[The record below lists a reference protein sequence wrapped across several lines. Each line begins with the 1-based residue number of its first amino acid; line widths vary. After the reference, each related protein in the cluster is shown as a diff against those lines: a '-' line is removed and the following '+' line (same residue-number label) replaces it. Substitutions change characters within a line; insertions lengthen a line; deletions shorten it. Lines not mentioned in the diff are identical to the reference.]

1 MKKKS
6 KIVVHLSLDDLRD
19 LGVIKKIYKRRKR
32 LQKVAKDTYDLG
44 YKNNPD
50 PNIYNKQYPNYFQNT
65 SNLNNENIRLQND
78 KLAQDMSRNNL
89 INNDET
95 DNKIRHLEDFKNKAI
110 NWFQSYNIQEP
121 RFEELEDDD
130 DDNQITDDNFH
141 SQENNFNTP
150 YKPDA
155 NDEID
160 DEQNTSIKRLQPL
173 TEEIKNELDDVI
185 TPGSVKQ
192 RIQRY
197 QSKTKVTL
205 LKDSERGRLR
215 FFEPDDEEDKDEEI
229 IDDERSPDKQI
240 PNNSEEIHDERSPNN
255 SEGIQIKKPKTSYK
269 HNREELNKILRA
281 LGVTD
286 QTILG
291 SNTKTTKMNAI
302 NKIKRD
308 QIVAKYHILG
318 GFKNTNGK
326 SIEGMNKLIKEQ
338 ISILENPTEKQKNI
352 ISDYYKNNE

>member
-65 SNLNNENIRLQND
+65 TNLNNENIRLQND

-89 INNDET
+89 INHDET
-95 DNKIRHLEDFKNKAI
+95 DNKIWDLEDFKNQAI
-110 NWFQSYNIQEP
+110 NWFQSYNTQEP

-173 TEEIKNELDDVI
+173 AEEIKNELDDVI

-205 LKDSERGRLR
+205 LKDSERGRLK
-215 FFEPDDEEDKDEEI
+215 FFKPDDEEEEV

-240 PNNSEEIHDERSPNN
+240 PNNSE
-255 SEGIQIKKPKTSYK
+255 GIQIKKPKISYIK
-269 HNREELNKILRA
+269 NREELNKELRA

-286 QTILG
+286 PTILG
-291 SNTKTTKMNAI
+291 SNTKNAKINAI

-308 QIVAKYHILG
+308 QMVAKYHILD

-326 SIEGMNKLIKEQ
+326 SIKAMNLLIKEQ
-338 ISILENPTEKQKNI
+338 IETLTNPNEKQKNI
-352 ISDYYKNNE
+352 ISMYNNNE